1 MGQQTHVNLSKAAK
15 NSLIAVV
22 MKYAWRDKAALLP
35 VLTDSE
41 GTTAQC
47 FVREW
52 NFFQTKYLKRLCV
65 NLSTGWLSE

>member
-1 MGQQTHVNLSKAAK
+1 MGQQTHVNTSKAAK

-22 MKYAWRDKAALLP
+22 MKYAGREKAALLP

-41 GTTAQC
+41 GTTAQR

-52 NFFQTKYLKRLCV
+52 NFFQTK
-65 NLSTGWLSE
+65 